1 MGCKNSAE
9 VRIDEHTFQNLD
21 NLASG
26 TVVKKHEVRT
36 TVNNHQVTTRVRD
49 IVDGVVVSDK
59 VHYSNGTSE
68 SVNPSQ
74 PMPFFNPATGKVVIP
89 DENGIFT
96 L

>member
-1 MGCKNSAE
+1 MGGKNSVE
-9 VRIDEHTFQNLD
+9 VRIDEILANLRHIEA
-21 NLASG
+21 NL
-26 TVVKKHEVRT
+26 TLVRT
-36 TVNNHQVTTRVRD
+36 VDNNHQVTTTRVRD